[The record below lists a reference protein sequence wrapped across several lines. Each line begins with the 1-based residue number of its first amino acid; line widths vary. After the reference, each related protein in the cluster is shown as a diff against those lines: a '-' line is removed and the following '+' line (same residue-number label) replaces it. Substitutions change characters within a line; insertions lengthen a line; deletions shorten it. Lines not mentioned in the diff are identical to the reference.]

1 MTGQVRVALGDRGYD
16 ILIGGGLLERAGEFI
31 ARVRKPRRVFVVTD
45 ANVAGSHLPRLEG
58 GLRAAGI
65 AASAIVRP
73 PGEGA
78 KIKCEVGP
86 GKKGPQVV
94 RVHEVDGK
102 AGAGGGAAGGPPR
115 PRAGFRER
123 GAGGGARERDDVDMT
138 GAADVEGVVKWYSPE
153 KGYGFVTSNDGGKDI
168 FVNAACLRRSG
179 VPSIDTDVACRTT
192 YVTTPRGREARYI
205 RVIVA

>member
-1 MTGQVRVALGDRGYD
+1 MPPFNPGPTKTVEAVVKWFNTTKGFG
-16 ILIGGGLLERAGEFI
+16 FI
-31 ARVRKPRRVFVVTD
+31 APTDGSPDVFLH
-45 ANVAGSHLPRLEG
+45 AAALEQAGLP
-58 GLRAAGI
+58 
-65 AASAIVRP
+65 P

-102 AGAGGGAAGGPPR
+102 AGAGGGGGGGAPR
-115 PRAGFRER
+115 PRAGFRDR
-123 GAGGGARERDDVDMT
+123 GGPGGGGRERDDVDMT
-138 GAADVEGVVKWYSPE
+138 GAVDVEGVVKWYSPE
-153 KGYGFVTSNDGGKDI
+153 KGYGFVAPNDGGKDV

-179 VPSIDTDVACRTT
+179 VPSIDTDMQCRAT

-205 RVIVA
+205 RVLVA